1 MVEKNKNKEPSR
13 QILQIRKL
21 WSKIRLLH
29 GDTETPVHTRDC
41 RVCRNTL
48 GAFCPSFKM
57 TMRTDEIY
65 PSDVYWLQKNKDKKK
80 LHWGAS
86 AAHNKGDSV
95 KCTEKSSRIE
105 FGHIKEMKI
114 KACIIVILV
123 GLNVESALTNPY
135 TRYIS
140 VEQTLQGNI
149 LSTLMC

>member
-21 WSKIRLLH
+21 WSKIRFLH

-41 RVCRNTL
+41 RETAETLWVCF
-48 GAFCPSFKM
+48 AHPSKWQWGQ
-57 TMRTDEIY
+57 MRFIHLVSTDY
-65 PSDVYWLQKNKDKKK
+65 KKIK
-80 LHWGAS
+80 TKKTALRCKCCTQ
-86 AAHNKGDSV
+86 KGDSV

-140 VEQTLQGNI
+140 VEQTLQRNI

>member
-21 WSKIRLLH
+21 WSKIRFLH

-48 GAFCPSFKM
+48 GVFCPSFKM

-65 PSDVYWLQKNKDKKK
+65 PSGVYWLQKNKK

-86 AAHNKGDSV
+86 AAHKKGVSL